1 MRILLDESAPR
12 IIKTALPH
20 LQISTVQEMGWAG
33 KGNGELLTLSEARF
47 DVFITADKK
56 LRYQQNF
63 AGKTLAVVV
72 IPTNPVPVVTR
83 LLTQIEQAATTVTTG
98 NVVEIPLPLD

>member
-20 LQISTVQEMGWAG
+20 LEISTVQEMGWAG
-33 KGNGELLTLSEARF
+33 KGNGELLTLAEARF

-63 AGKTLAVVV
+63 AGKRLAVVV
-72 IPTNPVPVVTR
+72 IPTNQVPVVTH
-83 LLTQIEQAATTVTTG
+83 LLTQIEQAASTVTTG